1 MAIVWISF
9 VVSVVLIIV
18 IAQKNLWLGL
28 FVGALSLGLFNL
40 SLSGIARTFF
50 ATVTDVS
57 ILLMAIAVGLI
68 PLIGSVLDSG
78 GLMNGM
84 IDSLSIKKKS
94 FLMATPAFMGLLVM
108 PGGALLSA
116 PVLKKISAN
125 VSDDDLNV
133 LNVWFRHN
141 LILIY
146 PLAGLLPTTKMANL
160 NLYYEMILLIPGA
173 IVLSV
178 LGYLF
183 FIAPL
188 KDNGRL
194 TGTFDHRKFWL
205 PIFIIVSAPVL
216 HLILIN
222 LFKSWLPEVPLIFSI
237 GVSLALGC
245 YFARTTPKEFLRLT
259 IKDKP
264 WRYFLLIIGMFLYLN
279 IFKASGAS
287 QVIADIV
294 FSETFLIVGI
304 AFFLGFITAR
314 AQVAVSI
321 LLPIFYAKFGYSAMT
336 PAVFAIV
343 FFSVFMGYLVSPIHP
358 CLVVSLEYFKT
369 SLKGFYRRIT
379 VPALIAMLCAVIVS
393 LLIVGS

>member
-1 MAIVWISF
+1 MTIVWISF
-9 VVSVVLIIV
+9 IVSVALIIV

-28 FVGALSLGLFNL
+28 FTGALSLGLFNL
-40 SLSGIARTFF
+40 SLPDIFHTFF
-50 ATVTDVS
+50 ATVTDAS

-68 PLIGSVLDSG
+68 PLIGSVLDAG
-78 GLMNGM
+78 GLMSGM

-94 FLMATPAFMGLLVM
+94 FFMAAPAFMGLLVM

-116 PVLKKISAN
+116 PVLKKVNAD
-125 VSDDDLNV
+125 VSDNDLNV

-146 PLAGLLPTTKMANL
+146 PLAGLLPTTKMANM

-173 IVLSV
+173 LILSIV
-178 LGYLF
+178 GYLF
-183 FIAPL
+183 FIAPM
-188 KDNGRL
+188 KDNSRL
-194 TGTFDHRKFWL
+194 TGTFNHRNFWL
-205 PIFIIVSAPVL
+205 PIFVITSAPIL

-222 LFKSWLPEVPLIFSI
+222 LFKNWLPEVPLIFSI
-237 GVSLALGC
+237 SVSLTLGC
-245 YFARTTPKEFLRLT
+245 YFAKTKPKEFFCLA

-287 QVIADIV
+287 QVIADMV
-294 FSETFLIVGI
+294 FSETFLIVGV

-336 PAVFAIV
+336 PVVFAIV

-369 SLKGFYRRIT
+369 NLKGFYQRIT
-379 VPALIAMLCAVIVS
+379 IPALIAMACAIVVS
-393 LLIVGS
+393 LLIVGN

>member
-1 MAIVWISF
+1 MTIVWISF
-9 VVSVVLIIV
+9 IVSIVLIIV

-28 FVGALSLGLFNL
+28 FTGALSLGLFNL
-40 SLSGIARTFF
+40 SLPDIFHTFF
-50 ATVTDVS
+50 LTVTDVS

-68 PLIGSVLDSG
+68 PLIGSVLDAG
-78 GLMNGM
+78 GLMSGM
-84 IDSLSIKKKS
+84 IGSLSIKKKS
-94 FLMATPAFMGLLVM
+94 FFMATPAFMGLLVM

-116 PVLKKISAN
+116 PVLKKVSAD

-146 PLAGLLPTTKMANL
+146 PLAGLLPTTKMANM
-160 NLYYEMILLIPGA
+160 NLYYEMVLLIPGA
-173 IVLSV
+173 LILSII
-178 LGYLF
+178 GYLF

-188 KDNGRL
+188 KDNSRL
-194 TGTFDHRKFWL
+194 TGTFNRRNFWL
-205 PIFIIVSAPVL
+205 PIFVIISAPIL

-222 LFKSWLPEVPLIFSI
+222 LFKNWLPEVPLIFSI

-245 YFARTTPKEFLRLT
+245 YFAKTKPKEFFCLT

-279 IFKASGAS
+279 IFKASGTS
-287 QVIADIV
+287 EVIADIV

-369 SLKGFYRRIT
+369 NLKGFYRRIT
-379 VPALIAMLCAVIVS
+379 IPALIAILCAIVVS
-393 LLIVGS
+393 LLIVDN